1 MNLRNRIVSS
11 KLNNDHGFSLTEL
24 LAVIAIMSLVTLA
37 IAAGAVT
44 AVRVYKQLS
53 IKANAQTLLA
63 TSITAMSD
71 EFEHAVVDDAES
83 EKTEKKAITIDGDK
97 KGCSF
102 LSEKR
107 GVEIKI
113 SNNSTDGIYVN
124 AQASLPLV
132 TKKTNTYDLY
142 TEVSDISVSTTGDLI
157 GYTIS
162 VRSASTAE
170 YPDAIESQRVYV
182 RTALGAVNKG
192 E

>member
-1 MNLRNRIVSS
+1 MSHRNRIIMS

-24 LAVIAIMSLVTLA
+24 LATIAIMSLVTLA
-37 IAAGAVT
+37 IAAGSVT
-44 AVRVYKQLS
+44 AVRVYKQVS

-83 EKTEKKAITIDGDK
+83 EKTEKRAIKIDDDK
-97 KGCSF
+97 KGCFF

-107 GVEIKI
+107 GTEITI
-113 SNNSTDGIYVN
+113 SNKNTDGIYVE
-124 AQASLPLV
+124 STPLV
-132 TKKTNTYDLY
+132 TKKTNTFDLY
-142 TEVSDISVSTTGDLI
+142 TEVSDISVDTTGNLI

-170 YPDAIESQRVYV
+170 YPDVIESQRVYV
-182 RTALGAVNKG
+182 RTALGAVNKA

>member
-44 AVRVYKQLS
+44 AVRVYKQVS

>member
-1 MNLRNRIVSS
+1 
-11 KLNNDHGFSLTEL
+11 
-24 LAVIAIMSLVTLA
+24 
-37 IAAGAVT
+37 
-44 AVRVYKQLS
+44 
-53 IKANAQTLLA
+53 
-63 TSITAMSD
+63 MSD

>member
-1 MNLRNRIVSS
+1 MSQRNRIVRS
-11 KLNNDHGFSLTEL
+11 KLNNEHGFSLTEL
-24 LAVIAIMSLVTLA
+24 LATIAIMSLVTLA
-37 IAAGAVT
+37 IAAGSVT
-44 AVRVYKQLS
+44 AVRVYKQVS

-83 EKTEKKAITIDGDK
+83 EKTEKKAITIDEDK

-113 SNNSTDGIYVN
+113 SNNSTDGIYVY
-124 AQASLPLV
+124 ATASLPLV

>member
-24 LAVIAIMSLVTLA
+24 LATIAIMSLVTLA
-37 IAAGAVT
+37 IAAGSVT
-44 AVRVYKQLS
+44 AVRVYKQVS

>member
-1 MNLRNRIVSS
+1 MSQRNRIVRS
-11 KLNNDHGFSLTEL
+11 KLNNEHGFSLTEL

-44 AVRVYKQLS
+44 AVRVYKQVS